1 MTIKNNIKSLL
12 TAVVLLVFLWA
23 AFLITQ
29 LISKA
34 PEHKNEYFIPETA
47 TFAVKLDS
55 RKLVNKALFTLLFE
69 GRDEKIVEKIR
80 ELLSKPR
87 ESKKDIGVNML
98 SDAVVFATP
107 FKNGKLLVVSLNLS
121 NPSDFEA
128 NIPEHLTEKQ
138 VVEVIDNVGFILTF
152 ISNDGSNS
160 IDKRE
165 LSAYFEKNIS
175 PLNENTTSRFT
186 GEIKDGSFLQ
196 SYTKGDLFGKETY
209 FNSSNSQFYLAENG
223 IDLSSDLT
231 LSNNHKNK
239 IKAAHKILIPR
250 YGNFHFSSGIVPPS
264 LQDSLTS
271 LAGRLG
277 LKLPALKS
285 VSINYGGINIQSNDD
300 GMTVLPE
307 IDLLLEFK
315 SAFTVEDLF
324 KQDTILKKIGAK
336 FENKIFKIG
345 GKRYYYEQIDAK
357 TISISSSESTAVIIN
372 KKQELFAVKG
382 NLSSLLKIEGG
393 GMIVSLLDMVPAY
406 KASKELFT
414 NIDDINITLKKS
426 KGNKAKMQGSILFKK
441 DHFVMNEMLK
451 FALEMQL
458 VLN

>member
-1 MTIKNNIKSLL
+1 MTIKNNIKTLL
-12 TAVVLLVFLWA
+12 TTIVLLTFLWG

-29 LISKA
+29 LISKD
-34 PEHKNEYFIPETA
+34 PEHKNEYFIPENA

-80 ELLSKPR
+80 EVLSKPR

-107 FKNGKLLVVSLNLS
+107 FKNGKLFILSLNLS
-121 NPSDFEA
+121 NPSDFES
-128 NIPEHLTEKQ
+128 NITELLNEKQ
-138 VVEVIDNVGFILTF
+138 VVEVIDNVGFILTY

-160 IDKRE
+160 IEKRE
-165 LSAYFEKNIS
+165 ISSYFKKNIQTLS
-175 PLNENTTSRFT
+175 DNSTSRFT
-186 GEIKDGSFLQ
+186 GKVKEGSFLQ
-196 SYTKGDLFGKETY
+196 SYTKGDLFGEETY

-223 IDLSSDLT
+223 VDLSSDLT
-231 LSNNHKNK
+231 LSNKNK
-239 IKAAHKILIPR
+239 IEAAHKILIPR
-250 YGNFHFSSGIVPPS
+250 FGKFHFSSGIVPPS
-264 LQDSLTS
+264 LQDSLS
-271 LAGRLG
+271 AIAGRLG

-285 VSINYGGINIQSNDD
+285 CSMNYGGINIQSNDD

-315 SAFTVEDLF
+315 TAFTVEDLF
-324 KQDTILKKIGAK
+324 KQDTILKKIGGK

-345 GKRYYYEQIDAK
+345 GKRYYYEQIDSK
-357 TISISSSESTAVIIN
+357 TICISSSKSTAIIKN
-372 KKQELFAVKG
+372 KNQELAAVKG
-382 NLSSLLKIEGG
+382 NLASLLKIEGG
-393 GMIVSLLDMVPAY
+393 GMIITLLDMIPAY

-414 NIDDINITLKKS
+414 NIDDVNISLNKS
-426 KGNKAKMQGSILFKK
+426 KGNTAKMKGSITFKK

-458 VLN
+458 ILN